1 MYFLLWNFSICCLV
15 LDFLIFLIR
24 NVIKY
29 ILCVILYSI
38 VSEKDKNCYIKC
50 KSCYLFLWDY
60 VLMLYVLRRGRGLF
74 KKLIIN
80 GYKEYL
86 NDL

>member
-1 MYFLLWNFSICCLV
+1 MYFLFWNFSICCLV
-15 LDFLIFLIR
+15 LDFVIFLIR
-24 NVIKY
+24 IVIKY

-60 VLMLYVLRRGRGLF
+60 VLMLYVLKRGRGLF